1 MSREKILPNPRL
13 DFLTPLPNSGLLR
26 EMFSYTA
33 GLLGISVARLKKVRT
48 SEKLPSNLDRRIDQL
63 FNFFGRSYSLLN
75 TGSIIRRI
83 YGFSNDEIALEG
95 FIKSQG
101 KATALVNGLVRLYG
115 LDIDSFG
122 LKDEVSDE
130 DPKLGRLLA
139 YTSPR
144 SNITLKKGTS
154 PRSRFEELREL
165 WLSDISL
172 RNMIKTKEEEPLDK
186 IGELK
191 ASFNNELYEGKA
203 GEGVQVTSLIK
214 FNEEHGVQKIY
225 RPSEGKNYKRTE
237 KKTQEMR
244 KIKVAGKD
252 IFVEVNFDKKTG
264 VSKLIK
270 LIGDF
275 YEKERNE
282 INFAEYLDPEGKPLL
297 QDRQRF
303 SMAIKGDSKAIEKI
317 IKRVNM
323 FFENVVEKSINND
336 HGQNPTVKKRFIGEY
351 KGVPFE
357 MVYYDQ
363 EGFINSKNHVGKKS
377 QKKIPVKIRDKEFEA
392 VFDIFDGSAHDLY
405 EIRRSL
411 PIIFLIFPYEI
422 YRQPNQ
428 SPEDYI
434 KMIQEAVRS
443 RISDVVLNLRRSVH

>member
-1 MSREKILPNPRL
+1 MGIK
-13 DFLTPLPNSGLLR
+13 PLGDRVVVEALSEEER
-26 EMFSYTA
+26 
-33 GLLGISVARLKKVRT
+33 VKKT
-48 SEKLPSNLDRRIDQL
+48 K
-63 FNFFGRSYSLLN
+63 F
-75 TGSIIRRI
+75 
-83 YGFSNDEIALEG
+83 
-95 FIKSQG
+95 
-101 KATALVNGLVRLYG
+101 GLVLPDTADRNKVDRGRVVAVGAGKMDKSGKRVPL
-115 LDIDSFG
+115 
-122 LKDEVSDE
+122 EV
-130 DPKLGRLLA
+130 
-139 YTSPR
+139 
-144 SNITLKKGTS
+144 
-154 PRSRFEELREL
+154 
-165 WLSDISL
+165 
-172 RNMIKTKEEEPLDK
+172 
-186 IGELK
+186 
-191 ASFNNELYEGKA
+191 KA
-203 GEGVQVTSLIK
+203 GQVVIFPEFS
-214 FNEEHGVQKIY
+214 
-225 RPSEGKNYKRTE
+225 SE
-237 KKTQEMR
+237 
-244 KIKVAGKD
+244 KIKVDGKD
-252 IFVEVNFDKKTG
+252 ILVEVNFDKKTG

-275 YEKERNE
+275 YEKKRNE

-303 SMAIKGDSKAIEKI
+303 SMAIKGNNKAIEKI
-317 IKRVNM
+317 IMRVNM
-323 FFENVVEKSINND
+323 FFENVVEKPINTG

-428 SPEDYI
+428 SPEDYV